1 MSTSRVE
8 SIARRIPAWSM
19 RSGVVTQAGLGI
31 LTSLV
36 FACIIGYLA
45 TPYMAVATLSYG
57 LLMVGLLMRRQR
69 TAHVALMSTAIAGDL
84 GLVLLLELQRDAI
97 NTAVSFSLSPL
108 QQAHIGVST
117 IATVLYI
124 PTLYFGILRS
134 RGALDGR
141 GRARHLTFGLLAF
154 LFRTL
159 GFIFMFSLL
168 GHHLHS

>member
-1 MSTSRVE
+1 
-8 SIARRIPAWSM
+8 
-19 RSGVVTQAGLGI
+19 
-31 LTSLV
+31 
-36 FACIIGYLA
+36 
-45 TPYMAVATLSYG
+45 
-57 LLMVGLLMRRQR
+57 MRRER
-69 TAHVALMSTAIAGDL
+69 TAHVTLMSLGIAGDL
-84 GLVLLLELQRDAI
+84 GLVLLLEFQRDAI

-168 GHHLHS
+168 GRHLHS